1 MSEATTESKSDRSTR
16 RVETGTA
23 YILRAGVVLSLLL
36 VLAGIGVEFARNPAV
51 TSIEEFKRLTAPR
64 ASFPHS
70 PGAVWSGL
78 RHGRGQAIIALG
90 LLLLIATP
98 VVRVA
103 ASVATFLYQGDRAFA
118 LITGVVLALLLLSF
132 YLGKAG

>member
-1 MSEATTESKSDRSTR
+1 MSEQSKAERQAR
-16 RVETGTA
+16 RVELVTA
-23 YILRAGVVLSLLL
+23 MILRGGVIASLLL
-36 VLAGIGVEFARNPAV
+36 VGAGLIVEFTRNPAV
-51 TSIEEFKRLTAPR
+51 SSPAEFSRLTAEK
-64 ASFPHS
+64 AVFPHTPS
-70 PGAVWSGL
+70 GVLTGL